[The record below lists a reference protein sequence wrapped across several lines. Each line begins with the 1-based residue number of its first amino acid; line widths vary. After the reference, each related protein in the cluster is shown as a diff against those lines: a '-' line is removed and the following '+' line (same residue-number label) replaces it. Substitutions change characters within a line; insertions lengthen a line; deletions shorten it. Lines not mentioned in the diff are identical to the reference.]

1 MKIILVVAC
10 TAALASLTVAAT
22 KPSSKADPLATP
34 AATPTAPIQTVT
46 TMFKP
51 EEFAI
56 EVQSTPETRSVKYM
70 LAKNVRYVDATTGK
84 AVDPRKIRPGTR
96 VRLES
101 KTKGAHGVYRRV
113 VVLQPDRA

>member
-10 TAALASLTVAAT
+10 MATLASLTVAAPKT
-22 KPSSKADPLATP
+22 SSKADPLATP
-34 AATPTAPIQTVT
+34 AATPMSPIQTVT

-56 EVQSTPETRSVKYM
+56 EVQSTPETRAVKYK
-70 LAKNVRYVDATTGK
+70 LAKNVRYVNADTGK
-84 AVDPRKIRPGTR
+84 AVDPRLIRPGTR

-113 VVLQPDRA
+113 VVIQPERA

>member
-10 TAALASLTVAAT
+10 MATLASLTVAAT
-22 KPSSKADPLATP
+22 KTSSKADPLATP
-34 AATPTAPIQTVT
+34 AATPMAAIQTVT
-46 TMFKP
+46 TFKP

-56 EVQSTPETRSVKYM
+56 EVQSTPETRSVKYK

-84 AVDPRKIRPGTR
+84 AVDPRKIRSGAR
-96 VRLES
+96 VRLEG

-113 VVLQPDRA
+113 VVLQPERA